1 MNAMNMLISYVF
13 AESSAQKYN
22 VADKQKLQS
31 LALVSG
37 MVSPNPIFAY
47 LIVENEAKKLEV
59 INPVVGESVVIIDDN
74 SNSNCTTSTPIKDE
88 STIIVQNTGPSKEEF
103 YDLIKGAT
111 HEALKE
117 DISPNF
123 LRSKNVDEVQLEN
136 EILEYSINQQRK
148 SIEKAERDYEF
159 IISHKYFN
167 ELPEYD
173 KKTIIEFRET
183 IIEKG
188 ILDKFKKVFNNKKF
202 SGNVFFSLVNIFSL
216 YSSNFF
222 SIRYSLEK
230 IELEKKEF
238 HSKEENT
245 VTVDKDSSI
254 KKTTAKK

>member
-59 INPVVGESVVIIDDN
+59 INPVVGESIVIIDDN
-74 SNSNCTTSTPIKDE
+74 SNSTTSTPTKE
-88 STIIVQNTGPSKEEF
+88 ENSTIEEHTNPSKEEF

-148 SIEKAERDYEF
+148 SIENAERDYEF

-167 ELPEYD
+167 ELTEYD